1 MIAET
6 LTGLFKT
13 NHFAIRVNAEGIS
26 DEEAL
31 RQPEPAGNCMNWV
44 VGHIV
49 ASRNRALALLGE
61 EPVWPREEE
70 ERYKRGSAPIR
81 GAGEGRPFSSLMAD
95 LDRSQERLLRGIEK
109 AGEAKMAEPLPEWG
123 TVGQALFFL
132 HFHEAYHAGQVAV
145 LRRLA
150 GKPGAIQ

>member
-1 MIAET
+1 MIVET
-6 LTGLFKT
+6 LTSLFKT
-13 NHFAIRVNAEGIS
+13 NHYAIRVNAEGIT

-31 RQPEPAGNCMNWV
+31 RQPDPAGNCMNWV

-49 ASRNRALALLGE
+49 ASRNRALSLLGE
-61 EPVWPREEE
+61 EPVWPREDE

-81 GAGEGRPFSSLMAD
+81 SAGEGKPLSALMAD
-95 LDRSQERLLRGIEK
+95 LDRSQERLLRGLER
-109 AGEAKMAEPLPEWG
+109 AGDAKMAEPMPEWG
-123 TVGQALFFL
+123 TVRQALFFL

-150 GKPGAIQ
+150 GREGAIQ